1 MNKEQNMTST
11 MANLYQTVKAHR
23 GPIMVEVQTMDRYF
37 WVEVKKGDL
46 LDQISRMGLGLV
58 DLGMKVDHDTLHLS
72 RKYLKSGG

>member
-1 MNKEQNMTST
+1 MTST

-46 LDQISRMGLGLV
+46 LDQISRMGLSLNELDMNV
-58 DLGMKVDHDTLHLS
+58 YHDALHIS
-72 RKYLKSGG
+72 RKY